1 MKISGKAILIYLAVA
16 AVASSVLRFFQ
27 YVSLFDFSTGFFIR
41 GVEVLGLLIY
51 IALLCFSVVFVA
63 LAVLGKKAGQPAFSA
78 SSDGMGEKAT
88 IPLGIAYL
96 LGAVLGLFTIFDAET
111 PFLAILSAVSTV
123 VFAATGLVLL
133 NNKIPPALIGHVQWL
148 GAIAWFLKTSF
159 FFGDDLIILN
169 HSENLLLLFVYIMMT
184 LYIASSARFLGRVET
199 KASRMREIITAG
211 LTFLASGVSFL
222 GKGMAVLFGGE
233 AVKGITPLNFDGAV
247 ALVISLGFL
256 ITVFTAEKNKEIEY
270 INQKDD

>member
-16 AVASSVLRFFQ
+16 AVVSAVIRFFQ
-27 YVSLFDFSTGFFIR
+27 YVSIFDFSTGFFNR
-41 GVEVLGLLIY
+41 GAEGPGLLIY
-51 IALLCFSVVFVA
+51 ITLLCFSAVF
-63 LAVLGKKAGQPAFSA
+63 LAFAILGKKSGQPAFSV

-96 LGAVLGLFTIFDAET
+96 LGAVLGLFTIFDAGNV
-111 PFLAILSAVSTV
+111 FLTALSVVASV
-123 VFAATGLVLL
+123 VFAATGLILL
-133 NNKIPPALIGHVQWL
+133 NNKIPPSFIGHLQWL
-148 GAIAWFLKTSF
+148 GAIAWFLKTSV
-159 FFGDDLIILN
+159 FFGDDLIIIN
-169 HSENLLLLFVYIMMT
+169 HSENLLLLFVYITMT

-211 LTFLASGVSFL
+211 LTLLASGTSFL
-222 GKGMAVLFGGE
+222 GKGMTVLFGGE
-233 AVKGITPLNFDGAV
+233 AVKGITPVSFDGAV

-270 INQKDD
+270 INQKD